1 MITEHRAVKFEKT
14 AFTSWHTSKYQGQA
28 AHQEYCQLTG
38 YTQPQK
44 QQQANP
50 QILTETIGQKIT
62 VRLATSRD
70 AVFAAMITNE
80 MHESAIARG
89 CGISR
94 RSPADIEDKMIE
106 GKAII
111 AVTKENE
118 WAGFS
123 YLETYE
129 NNEFVS
135 NSGLI
140 VAPAFRNCGV
150 AAAIKQQV
158 FELSR
163 KLYPHAKIFSIT
175 TGGAVM
181 KMNSRLGFEP
191 VTYSEITREEKFWA
205 GCKSCVNYQTL
216 AGKAYKNCFCTA
228 MLFEPGEETEEEI
241 EIETEHF
248 K

>member
-1 MITEHRAVKFEKT
+1 MIAEHKAVRFQK
-14 AFTSWHTSKYQGQA
+14 AALTSWHTSKHQGQHA
-28 AHQEYCQLTG
+28 RQNNTVSTG
-38 YTQPQK
+38 YTQLQK
-44 QQQANP
+44 QPAKP
-50 QILTETIGQKIT
+50 LIPAETIPERIT

-70 AVFAAMITNE
+70 AVFAAMITDE
-80 MHESAIARG
+80 MRESALVRG

-94 RSPADIEDKMIE
+94 RSPAGIEAKMTE

-111 AVTKENE
+111 AVTSKGK

-129 NNEFVS
+129 NNQFVS

-140 VAPAFRNCGV
+140 VAPSYRNCGV

-163 KLYPHAKIFSIT
+163 KLYPKAKIFSIT

-191 VTYSEITREEKFWA
+191 VTYSEITREERFWQ
-205 GCKSCVNYQTL
+205 GCKSCVNYQIL
-216 AGKAYKNCFCTA
+216 AGKGYKNCFCTA
-228 MLFEPGEETEEEI
+228 MLFVPEEI
-241 EIETEHF
+241 DEEIETETEHY

>member
-1 MITEHRAVKFEKT
+1 MIAKHKVVRFEKS
-14 AFTSWHTSKYQGQA
+14 AFTLGYTSKCRGQVRYPE
-28 AHQEYCQLTG
+28 HLLT
-38 YTQPQK
+38 TDLLPLHMK
-44 QQQANP
+44 P
-50 QILTETIGQKIT
+50 LVKSIKPSETILSQFT
-62 VRLATSRD
+62 VRLARGED
-70 AVFAAMITNE
+70 VVYAKMITE
-80 MHESAIARG
+80 QMRESAIARG

-94 RSPADIEDKMIE
+94 RSPADIEAKMIE

-111 AVTKENE
+111 ALTTNNE

-129 NNEFVS
+129 NNAFVS

-140 VAPAFRNCGV
+140 VAPAYRNCGV
-150 AAAIKQQV
+150 AAAIKQRV

-163 KLYPHAKIFSIT
+163 KLYPAAKIFSIT

-191 VTYSEITREEKFWA
+191 VTYSEITKEERFWE

-228 MLFEPGEETEEEI
+228 MLFVPGEEMEEEI
-241 EIETEHF
+241 ETETEHHQ
-248 K
+248 

>member
-1 MITEHRAVKFEKT
+1 MITEHSAVKFEKT
-14 AFTSWHTSKYQGQA
+14 AFTSPHISKYQGQPA
-28 AHQEYCQLTG
+28 RQEYWLSTG

-44 QQQANP
+44 QQKAQP
-50 QILTETIGQKIT
+50 QIAAETKGEKIT
-62 VRLATSRD
+62 VRMATSRD
-70 AVFAAMITNE
+70 RGFATMITEE

-94 RSPADIEDKMIE
+94 RSPADIGAKMIE

-150 AAAIKQQV
+150 AKAIKQQV
-158 FELSR
+158 FALSR
-163 KLYPHAKIFSIT
+163 KLYPFAKIFSIT

-205 GCKSCVNYQTL
+205 GCKSCVNYHTL

-228 MLFEPGEETEEEI
+228 MLFDPGEDIEEEI
-241 EIETEHF
+241 EMETEHF